1 MKTHYVYQIIDNSGK
16 ILHIGKTMDL
26 ERRFAQHTKWK
37 GYGDSSAG
45 LFYGRTNI
53 KLEIVKEFNDKKECT
68 KFEGEYKIQNG
79 FIWTEK
85 EQWKDFG
92 RKSVESGHLKRVR
105 TGPNGI
111 NNQLVRCPDGHI
123 TNHAWKKRYCEKHNL
138 DVNLCERI
146 K

>member
-1 MKTHYVYQIIDNSGK
+1 MKTYYVYQIVDNSGK

-26 ERRFAQHTKWK
+26 ERRFAQHTRWK

-45 LFYGRTNI
+45 LFYKQDV
-53 KLEIVKEFNDKKECT
+53 KLEIVKTFNNKKDAT
-68 KFEGEYKIQNG
+68 LYEGEYKLQNG
-79 FIWTEK
+79 FEWTEK

-111 NNQLVRCPDGHI
+111 NNQLVQCPDGHI
-123 TNHAWKKRYCEKHNL
+123 TNHSWKGRYCEKHGL
-138 DVNLCERI
+138 DVNECIRI